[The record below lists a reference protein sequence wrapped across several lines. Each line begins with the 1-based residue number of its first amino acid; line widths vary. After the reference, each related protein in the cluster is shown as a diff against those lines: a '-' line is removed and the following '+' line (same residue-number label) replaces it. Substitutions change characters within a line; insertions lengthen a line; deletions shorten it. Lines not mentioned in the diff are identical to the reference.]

1 MSRIITKPYPAAV
14 LCLIV
19 ASVVLL
25 LGYLQHSALGQ
36 SGKTGTIAGVVS
48 DTLLATDTAV
58 VYIKEFHGEL
68 PVQKAVST
76 VAVKKITF
84 QPRVL
89 PVLVGTTI
97 QCPNEDSLTHN
108 IFSPNKGAK
117 PFNFGIYPPG
127 SKKEITATKVGV
139 IPFLCNIHAEMAAF
153 CVVCPNPFF
162 TKTDADGRFKLS
174 NVPEGTYKLT
184 FWHEKLR
191 PKTIEVKVIAGE
203 TAEVEFRELERGKY
217 SVDLTR

>member
-1 MSRIITKPYPAAV
+1 MTKTYPLAMYCIIIGSIA
-14 LCLIV
+14 
-19 ASVVLL
+19 LL
-25 LGYLQHSALGQ
+25 LGYLQHVALGQ
-36 SGKTGTIAGVVS
+36 SNKTGTISGTVT

-58 VYIKEFHGEL
+58 VYIKEFRGEI
-68 PVQKAVST
+68 PPQKAVST
-76 VAVKKITF
+76 VSVKKITF

-89 PVLVGTTI
+89 PVTVGTTI
-97 QCPNEDSLTHN
+97 QCPNEDTLTHN

-127 SKKEITATKVGV
+127 SKKEIVANKVGV
-139 IPFLCNIHAEMAAF
+139 IPFLCNIHAEMAAY
-153 CVVCPNPFF
+153 CVVCPNPFYA
-162 TKTDADGRFKLS
+162 KTDTDGRFKIA

-191 PKTIEVKVIAGE
+191 PKTIEVKVVAGE
-203 TAEVEFRELERGKY
+203 TTEVEFRELERGKY